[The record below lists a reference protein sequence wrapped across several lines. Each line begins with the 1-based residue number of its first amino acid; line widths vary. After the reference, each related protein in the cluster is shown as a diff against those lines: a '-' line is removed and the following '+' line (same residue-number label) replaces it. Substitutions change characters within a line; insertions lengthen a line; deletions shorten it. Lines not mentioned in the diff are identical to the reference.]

1 MMSLLMIMVKTSLI
15 LTLGMLAA
23 FALRRRSAALRH
35 WILAAAII
43 CAAAAPV
50 LGSLVPSW
58 TLPRPAVSAATRTSD
73 VQISFRPIGAAVSR
87 VVAAASEPRSQERSL
102 LGRAANLIVPI
113 WLIGM
118 ALNLGVLAIGM
129 VRLTRLQS
137 SGSGEQES
145 ATIAESLRQMS
156 VVFALRRPVTLV
168 RSDRQTVL
176 FTWAYCGRRSCC
188 HPTSTTG
195 CASGL
200 TWCLPTSSRT
210 SPAAT
215 GSCRRS
221 PKFAKLSIGVTR
233 CSGSPAPGFGRKASM
248 RAMTPSSASASPI
261 MRTPASSSPSRAAL
275 EGIVRHGYPRR
286 RWRPARPL
294 LKGEFAPC

>member
-87 VVAAASEPRSQERSL
+87 VVAAASEPPSHERSL

-137 SGSGEQES
+137 SGSGDQES

-156 VVFALRRPVTLV
+156 VVFALSRPVTLV
-168 RSDRQTVL
+168 RSDRQAVL
-176 FTWAYCGRRSCC
+176 FTW
-188 HPTSTTG
+188 
-195 CASGL
+195 
-200 TWCLPTSSRT
+200 
-210 SPAAT
+210 
-215 GSCRRS
+215 
-221 PKFAKLSIGVTR
+221 GVLW
-233 CSGSPAPGFGRKASM
+233 P
-248 RAMTPSSASASPI
+248 
-261 MRTPASSSPSRAAL
+261 
-275 EGIVRHGYPRR
+275 
-286 RWRPARPL
+286 
-294 LKGEFAPC
+294 